1 MKKRAVKVLLPLL
14 FSFCCVFS
22 GFLSVDASAYTTYDV
37 FPVDVPLRF
46 EFWSGDTLFSYYFEP
61 NDDNLYSLSNVQLND
76 VNSIYLNIRG
86 SDFFSLP
93 IDVSIFDYYFI
104 SSFYGE
110 ASDISNFTF
119 YPNDIAVQYYDH
131 NGLAYSYN
139 KSDFLVY
146 HTDTVLYKGFSTSCK
161 IDFINNSVVGDIVYG
176 GNGSLPAKLKYEAMF
191 LALPK
196 GLSSGDINAAII
208 AAINNQTNVLDN
220 SIGQAADDIQQSI
233 EDQYSGDP
241 ETEFS
246 VDDVITQHNE
256 KMGVLSFGS
265 DVMLQFL
272 DMFQSANVGT
282 AELTLPGFNITVEN
296 VEYSVWPDY
305 SFNFEQLNEWVPA
318 LMSVIRV
325 MLPAFV
331 WLMVLRYCINVFEK
345 NFLSN
350 GG

>member
-1 MKKRAVKVLLPLL
+1 MKIYKTGAVLYDTKTAIRQELGTNLNGSQSDSLTYRFDNGTYNINGGVKRILFEDPTNAMDFLYNPELYDTYLYVTVRSKDINNWTFRPDSMHILGDKVDAMETSYSMTDLIVMEDTNTYSSG
-14 FSFCCVFS
+14 FSACAKIPDLDISSFS
-22 GFLSVDASAYTTYDV
+22 GF
-37 FPVDVPLRF
+37 
-46 EFWSGDTLFSYYFEP
+46 
-61 NDDNLYSLSNVQLND
+61 
-76 VNSIYLNIRG
+76 
-86 SDFFSLP
+86 
-93 IDVSIFDYYFI
+93 YFI
-104 SSFYGE
+104 DTSGGKVGYEVVLEGIFILMPKE
-110 ASDISNFTF
+110 DNSDT
-119 YPNDIAVQYYDH
+119 Q
-131 NGLAYSYN
+131 
-139 KSDFLVY
+139 
-146 HTDTVLYKGFSTSCK
+146 
-161 IDFINNSVVGDIVYG
+161 SV
-176 GNGSLPAKLKYEAMF
+176 
-191 LALPK
+191 
-196 GLSSGDINAAII
+196 I
-208 AAINNQTNVLDN
+208 AAINSQTGTLGGKLDGID
-220 SIGQAADDIQQSI
+220 SSVDQAADDIQQSI

-282 AELTLPGFNITVEN
+282 AQLTLPGFNITVEN

-305 SFNFEQLNEWVPA
+305 SFNFEQLNEWVPG

>member
-1 MKKRAVKVLLPLL
+1 MGVYSSNSYYGYSNPTYRENEGNFIFSNPDFNQISALDFTNKSPLNISDISSVYDYYL
-14 FSFCCVFS
+14 AFSCFADATNTGYDVDISKFTFFPTSFSFN
-22 GFLSVDASAYTTYDV
+22 A
-37 FPVDVPLRF
+37 R
-46 EFWSGDTLFSYYFEP
+46 
-61 NDDNLYSLSNVQLND
+61 NHDNSLSNL
-76 VNSIYLNIRG
+76 VNGDISYYHLDGFTYLGFAVSCKLDLSNF
-86 SDFFSLP
+86 SDG
-93 IDVSIFDYYFI
+93 YYIFI
-104 SSFYGE
+104 S
-110 ASDISNFTF
+110 
-119 YPNDIAVQYYDH
+119 
-131 NGLAYSYN
+131 
-139 KSDFLVY
+139 
-146 HTDTVLYKGFSTSCK
+146 
-161 IDFINNSVVGDIVYG
+161 
-176 GNGSLPAKLKYEAMF
+176 GNGSIPAHMVAQGQVI
-191 LALPK
+191 AVPK
-196 GLSSGDINAAII
+196 GLANGDVNQAIVQ
-208 AAINNQTNVLDN
+208 AINNQTSILDG

-282 AELTLPGFNITVEN
+282 AQLTLPGFNITVEN